1 MKSGGNG
8 GDKKKVSASEN
19 DRVSKSENGG
29 DKKIVSTAVN
39 GSTNAN
45 GLLDLLPPPELAKGK
60 DQTVTMP

>member
-29 DKKIVSTAVN
+29 DKKIVVN
-39 GSTNAN
+39 ASANAN
-45 GLLDLLPPPELAKGK
+45 GLLDLLPPPELAKA
-60 DQTVTMP
+60 T